1 MKPSDD
7 CLDSAAVQAL
17 NSLLARHYT
26 VRITPA
32 HGLNGVAVAV
42 FDHLPPHVL
51 VGEGRS
57 HDLSRAMHRAVLSMG
72 VLEQAPQ
79 KAQKG

>member
-32 HGLNGVAVAV
+32 HGLVGNEV
-42 FDHLPPHVL
+42 HVSSRT
-51 VGEGRS
+51 VSSHQIVVEGRS
-57 HDLSRAMHRAVLSMG
+57 HDLSHAMMRAYLAVDAR
-72 VLEQAPQ
+72 EQDQAG
-79 KAQKG
+79 K